1 MCGLAGYITTQKHA
15 KLAKSK
21 FTDLLING
29 ETRGSDAC
37 GLAFCLGQRRFYY
50 FKAPIPASK
59 FIAQPEYAKL
69 FDKYNPPIMIGHNRA
84 ETQGDKADNNN
95 NHPIVTKT
103 GLMLIH
109 NGQVWNEEEAIAKLK
124 LKLDGKC
131 DSEVIVRAIE
141 HFIYKKK
148 QTTQKAIQSAMKE
161 LRGSFACALLNAKEP
176 NTLYIWC
183 EDNPLCLAYH
193 KPTGTIYF
201 ASTEDILTESLVTYE
216 SYFKG
221 LFLVGNSKDYI
232 CQEVS
237 KNTGYKITAK
247 KWEIFKIETKPFAS
261 QTSDNTKSWIERGQR
276 ALPLPPSQKPIIIE
290 AKTEADILKAL
301 KLQSREFDDL
311 EPIKKPSEYLTELLL
326 WRLELIQEQYS
337 TGETESVY
345 DEVEELVLKCEVKR
359 IIDTLTQRQKKTKR
373 KNIYIPTIEEV
384 IKFGAKNPKWVLSI
398 KNDKLFELMKKAELA
413 EDIEAEHTQE
423 HIPLD

>member
-1 MCGLAGYITTQKHA
+1 
-15 KLAKSK
+15 
-21 FTDLLING
+21 
-29 ETRGSDAC
+29 
-37 GLAFCLGQRRFYY
+37 
-50 FKAPIPASK
+50 
-59 FIAQPEYAKL
+59 
-69 FDKYNPPIMIGHNRA
+69 
-84 ETQGDKADNNN
+84 
-95 NHPIVTKT
+95 
-103 GLMLIH
+103 
-109 NGQVWNEEEAIAKLK
+109 
-124 LKLDGKC
+124 
-131 DSEVIVRAIE
+131 
-141 HFIYKKK
+141 
-148 QTTQKAIQSAMKE
+148 
-161 LRGSFACALLNAKEP
+161 
-176 NTLYIWC
+176 
-183 EDNPLCLAYH
+183 
-193 KPTGTIYF
+193 
-201 ASTEDILTESLVTYE
+201 
-216 SYFKG
+216 
-221 LFLVGNSKDYI
+221 
-232 CQEVS
+232 
-237 KNTGYKITAK
+237 
-247 KWEIFKIETKPFAS
+247 
-261 QTSDNTKSWIERGQR
+261 
-276 ALPLPPSQKPIIIE
+276 LPPSQKPIIIE